1 MHKIVTGTIAGA
13 AGIALLLGGAGT
25 FALWNA
31 SASSAASSV
40 SSGTL
45 TLSANNDG
53 AWTDITNGRSTAI
66 NPSTALM
73 VPGNTF
79 QFTQTLNIGA
89 TGQDLKANLTYAT
102 QSITG
107 DSALLAAT
115 QKTLA
120 VTSSSA
126 TVVQSTSNANT
137 FVVSP
142 SASTSTV
149 KVVFTITLPSSAT
162 TGQNGSINV
171 GALAFTLT
179 QTAIGS

>member
-1 MHKIVTGTIAGA
+1 MHKIVTGAIAGA

-66 NPSTALM
+66 NPTTALM

-89 TGQDLKANLTYAT
+89 TGQDLKANLTYAS
-102 QSITG
+102 QSVTG

-142 SASTSTV
+142 SAATSTV

>member
-1 MHKIVTGTIAGA
+1 MHKIVTGAIAGA

-53 AWTDITNGRSTAI
+53 AWKDITNGRNAAI
-66 NPSTALM
+66 NPTTALM
-73 VPGNTF
+73 VPGNSY

-89 TGQDLKANLTYAT
+89 TGQDLKANLTYAGG
-102 QSITG
+102 SITG
-107 DSALLAAT
+107 DAALLAAT
-115 QKTLA
+115 DKTLA
-120 VTSSSA
+120 VSSSSA
-126 TVVQSTSNANT
+126 SVVKSSSADNT
-137 FVVSP
+137 YVVSP
-142 SASTSTV
+142 SSTTSTV
-149 KVVFTITLPSSAT
+149 KVVFTVTLPSTAT
-162 TGQNGSINV
+162 TGQGGSINLS
-171 GALAFTLT
+171 ALTFTLT